1 MDGIFWLVVGDD
13 VYLLG
18 GGGYFLGDGG
28 GWWWLFFGWWLVM
41 LGGGTVYDINII
53 YLLYI
58 YYPIL
63 FTIGLLHQ
71 KKKKKYLLTY
81 IQLIR

>member
-28 GWWWLFFGWWLVM
+28 GWWWLVM

-71 KKKKKYLLTY
+71 KKKKKYILTY

>member
-1 MDGIFWLVVGDD
+1 
-13 VYLLG
+13 
-18 GGGYFLGDGG
+18 
-28 GWWWLFFGWWLVM
+28 M

-71 KKKKKYLLTY
+71 KKNEKIHTY
-81 IQLIR
+81 IHTTDQIKIILHFERTFLMPHFPQTPEKFLILCVIRVRSAETRRS

>member
-1 MDGIFWLVVGDD
+1 
-13 VYLLG
+13 
-18 GGGYFLGDGG
+18 
-28 GWWWLFFGWWLVM
+28 M

-71 KKKKKYLLTY
+71 KKKKKYILTY